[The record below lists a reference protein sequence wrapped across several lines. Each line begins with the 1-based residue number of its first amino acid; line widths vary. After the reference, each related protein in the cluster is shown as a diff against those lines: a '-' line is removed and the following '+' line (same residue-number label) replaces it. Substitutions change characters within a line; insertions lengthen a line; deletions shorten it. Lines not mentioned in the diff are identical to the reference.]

1 MTAST
6 SAEPAPEVR
15 ITVRAGSPLAEV
27 FLIDHR
33 FALVRRS
40 IGDLETTVAP
50 GVYKIK
56 AKLADAETE
65 RLVLCETDQEIDLAA
80 DLQMRSPAP
89 WPRPGDRVRA
99 RVSWPAPWRSTGAGF
114 EAAPAQA
121 MLMTTRASGQVTAPQ
136 AALYDAAGIPASLQ
150 SLTESAG
157 WDVTGVDPGSYF
169 LRWRGTADV
178 EVEQAIQIIAGWQTQ
193 IFLRQET
200 SAGVVDLCSTRVSI
214 LMSRG
219 GFEPESDDLRRTE
232 EARTALANERKVATE
247 TLEAIVEESES
258 PMLALY
264 GAHLM
269 LLTRDPR
276 QYRTS
281 RNRPQATT
289 RFDEPRFARIVAR
302 LREDLGRDHPDVV
315 ALSTQL
321 PGSAPERLEPVGAP
335 PMLWRSW
342 LLLIEASNDT
352 PDLVGREIWSRV
364 VAPLPLYPFL
374 IWATQVPDAVESIE
388 QTLARALA
396 DDAGDEMRRSL
407 TDRLVVPRAV
417 IDDVAE
423 RR

>member
-1 MTAST
+1 MAAST
-6 SAEPAPEVR
+6 STEPAPEVR
-15 ITVRAGSPLAEV
+15 IIVRAGSPLAEV
-27 FLIDHR
+27 FLIDHH

-56 AKLADAETE
+56 AKLADAQTE
-65 RLVLCETDQEIDLAA
+65 RLVLCESDQVIDLAA

-89 WPRPGDRVRA
+89 LAKTRRSRTRRGQLA
-99 RVSWPAPWRSTGAGF
+99 RTLTAAGAGYD
-114 EAAPAQA
+114 AAPARA
-121 MLMTTRASGQVTAPQ
+121 MLMTTRASGLVAAPE

-150 SLTESAG
+150 SLTETAG

-169 LRWRGTADV
+169 LRWRGTAEV
-178 EVEQAIQIIAGWQTQ
+178 EVEQTVQTVAGWQTQ

-200 SAGVVDLCSTRVSI
+200 SASVADLCATRVSI

-219 GFEPESDDLRRTE
+219 GFEPESDELRRTE
-232 EARTALANERKVATE
+232 EARTALANERKIATE
-247 TLEAIVEESES
+247 TMEAIVEQSDS

-276 QYRTS
+276 QFRTS
-281 RNRPQATT
+281 RDRPQAAT
-289 RFDEPRFARIVAR
+289 RFDESGFARIVAR
-302 LREDLGRDHPDVV
+302 LQEDLGRDHPDVV

-321 PGSAPERLEPVGAP
+321 PGSSPERLEPVGAP

-342 LLLIEASNDT
+342 LLLVEASNDA
-352 PDLVGREIWSRV
+352 PDLVGREIWSRA
-364 VAPLPLYPFL
+364 VAPMPLYPFL
-374 IWATQVPDAVESIE
+374 IWATQVPDAVQSVEEI
-388 QTLARALA
+388 LARALT
-396 DDAGDEMRRSL
+396 DDAGDETRRQL
-407 TDRLVVPRAV
+407 TGRLVVPRAV
-417 IDDVAE
+417 VDDVAT